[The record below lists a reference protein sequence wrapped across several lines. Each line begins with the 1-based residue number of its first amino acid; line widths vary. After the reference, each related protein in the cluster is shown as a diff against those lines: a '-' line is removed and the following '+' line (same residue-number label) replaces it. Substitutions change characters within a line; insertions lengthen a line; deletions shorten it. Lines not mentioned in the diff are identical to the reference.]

1 MKKNVVA
8 IALACIAGIVVCMS
22 GCTSSGCIQDMPSCL
37 EIYPPAINITGE
49 KTALER
55 QLIGEYHEL
64 EQDAWVTS
72 TVMTPSKGN
81 RKAVINAD
89 GELLNA
95 IQIRELNSDI
105 IRLYKDKGLIG
116 EQNNGYI
123 AIVDEKKLQ
132 SLQSLQ
138 SLQESDAI
146 RTIVQQENNARSII
160 FVKSSGAT
168 KSNETKAIQFAVEF
182 AKEQHAKAKKGDWI
196 QNNDGRW
203 VKK

>member
-8 IALACIAGIVVCMS
+8 IALACIACIVVCMS

-55 QLIGEYHEL
+55 QLIGDYHEL

-89 GELLNA
+89 EKLLNA

-105 IRLYKDKGLIG
+105 IRLYKDRGLIG

-123 AIVDEKKLQ
+123 AIVDEKK
-132 SLQSLQ
+132 LQ

>member
-1 MKKNVVA
+1 MVA
-8 IALACIAGIVVCMS
+8 IALVCIVCIVIVMS

-89 GELLNA
+89 EELMNA

-105 IRLYKDKGLIG
+105 IRLYKDRGLIG

-123 AIVDEKKLQ
+123 AIVDEKK
-132 SLQSLQ
+132 LQ

>member
-8 IALACIAGIVVCMS
+8 IALACIACIVVCMS

-49 KTALER
+49 KTALQR
-55 QLIGEYHEL
+55 QLIGDYHEL

-89 GELLNA
+89 EKLLNA

-105 IRLYKDKGLIG
+105 IRLYKDRGLIG

-123 AIVDEKKLQ
+123 AIVDEKK
-132 SLQSLQ
+132 LQ

>member
-123 AIVDEKKLQ
+123 AIVDEKR
-132 SLQSLQ
+132 LQSLQ

>member
-8 IALACIAGIVVCMS
+8 IALACIACIVVCMS

-89 GELLNA
+89 EELMNA

-105 IRLYKDKGLIG
+105 IRLYKDRGLIG

-123 AIVDEKKLQ
+123 AIVDEKK
-132 SLQSLQ
+132 LQ

-168 KSNETKAIQFAVEF
+168 KSNEAKAMQFAVEF
-182 AKEQHAKAKKGDWI
+182 AKEQQAKAKKGDWI

>member
-1 MKKNVVA
+1 MKKNMVA
-8 IALACIAGIVVCMS
+8 IALVCIVCIVIVMS

-89 GELLNA
+89 EELMNA

-105 IRLYKDKGLIG
+105 IRLYKDRGLIG

-123 AIVDEKKLQ
+123 AIVDEKK
-132 SLQSLQ
+132 LQ

>member
-8 IALACIAGIVVCMS
+8 IALACIACIVVCMS

-105 IRLYKDKGLIG
+105 IRLYKDRGLIG

-123 AIVDEKKLQ
+123 AIVDEKK
-132 SLQSLQ
+132 LQ

>member
-8 IALACIAGIVVCMS
+8 IALACIVCIVIVMS

-81 RKAVINAD
+81 RKAVVNAD
-89 GELLNA
+89 DELLNA
-95 IQIRELNSDI
+95 IQIRELNSDT
-105 IRLYKDKGLIG
+105 IRLYKDKELIG

-132 SLQSLQ
+132 SLQ
-138 SLQESDAI
+138 EADVI
-146 RTIVQQENNARSII
+146 RTVVQQENNARSII

-168 KSNETKAIQFAVEF
+168 KSNEAKAMQFAVEF

>member
-8 IALACIAGIVVCMS
+8 IALACIACIVVCMS

-89 GELLNA
+89 EELMNA

-105 IRLYKDKGLIG
+105 IRLYKDRGLIG

-123 AIVDEKKLQ
+123 AIVDEKK
-132 SLQSLQ
+132 LQ

>member
-89 GELLNA
+89 EKLLNA

-105 IRLYKDKGLIG
+105 IRLYKDRGLIG

-123 AIVDEKKLQ
+123 AIVDEKK
-132 SLQSLQ
+132 LQ

>member
-55 QLIGEYHEL
+55 QLIREYHEL

-132 SLQSLQ
+132 SLQ
-138 SLQESDAI
+138 ESDAI

>member
-132 SLQSLQ
+132 SLQ
-138 SLQESDAI
+138 ESDAI

>member
-1 MKKNVVA
+1 MVA
-8 IALACIAGIVVCMS
+8 IALACIVCIVIVMS

-81 RKAVINAD
+81 RKAVVNAD
-89 GELLNA
+89 DELLNA
-95 IQIRELNSDI
+95 IQIRELNSDT
-105 IRLYKDKGLIG
+105 IRLYKDKELIG

-132 SLQSLQ
+132 SLQ
-138 SLQESDAI
+138 EADVI
-146 RTIVQQENNARSII
+146 RTVVQQENNARSVI
-160 FVKSSGAT
+160 FVKSSGAAR
-168 KSNETKAIQFAVEF
+168 SSEAKAIQFAVEF

>member
-138 SLQESDAI
+138 ESDAI